1 MELPIYIDG
10 QQEGTLT
17 LEKQGAV
24 TVARADMRDIGRV
37 VRLSLYGDGEGYL
50 GIPVPEG
57 GRQRLVK
64 RLSPLD
70 LKRLP
75 LKPEYAAERPM
86 EERTGPVTEQ
96 PIEAKGGAVTGPVE
110 TSQGKHV
117 IWQGGKP
124 YYF

>member
-10 QQEGTLT
+10 LQEGTLS

-24 TVARADMRDIGRV
+24 TVVRADLRDVGRV
-37 VRLSLYGDGEGYL
+37 VRLNLYGDGEGYL

-70 LKRLP
+70 MRGLP
-75 LKPEYAAERPM
+75 KKPAYAAERPIKAQIVPEQEP
-86 EERTGPVTEQ
+86 EETP
-96 PIEAKGGAVTGPVE
+96 K
-110 TSQGKHV
+110 GKHV

>member
-10 QQEGTLT
+10 KQEGTVL

-24 TVARADMRDIGRV
+24 TLMRADMRDVGRV
-37 VRLSLYGDGEGYL
+37 VRLNLYGEREGYL
-50 GIPVPEG
+50 GIPVPED

-70 LKRLP
+70 MKCLP
-75 LKPEYAAERPM
+75 QKPEYAAERPM
-86 EERTGPVTEQ
+86 
-96 PIEAKGGAVTGPVE
+96 GAQTAPPVE
-110 TSQGKHV
+110 ASAPQGKHV

-124 YYF
+124 YFF